1 MKNQRTKAAMKKE
14 QDTRT
19 HAEALSSAR
28 ARLRQSKC
36 RTKQAARKVK
46 EAASRLRKAEHG
58 LRRALSR
65 TQQDSKW
72 CSWISQKEEKFDLP
86 DSDIPGGDLG
96 AFMSNRHAAIV
107 AWNSAVK
114 DDIKPRALYITQ
126 IIDRGIGHAQHIEV
140 LGLYAGQT
148 PPRSPVDR
156 TPPRSPVDRA
166 VEDGLGSVDQLTAS
180 AALTTAAGSGDGM
193 IKPWAG

>member
-1 MKNQRTKAAMKKE
+1 MKNQRTKAAMTKE
-14 QDTRT
+14 Q
-19 HAEALSSAR
+19 EQKLNSMKKMKALRSAR
-28 ARLRQSKC
+28 ARLAKSKR
-36 RTKQAARKVK
+36 RTKQLVREVK

-72 CSWISQKEEKFDLP
+72 CSWISQKEETFDLP
-86 DSDIPGGDLG
+86 DSDIPGGNLG
-96 AFMSNRHAAIV
+96 AFMWIRHAATV
-107 AWNSAVK
+107 VWYSAVK

-140 LGLYAGQT
+140 LGLYAGE
-148 PPRSPVDR
+148 

>member
-1 MKNQRTKAAMKKE
+1 MKKE

-36 RTKQAARKVK
+36 RTKQAAREVK

-96 AFMSNRHAAIV
+96 AFMWNRHAATV
-107 AWNSAVK
+107 VWNSAVK
-114 DDIKPRALYITQ
+114 DDIKPWALYITQ
-126 IIDRGIGHAQHIEV
+126 IIDRGIGHAQYIEV
-140 LGLYAGQT
+140 LGLCASQT
-148 PPRSPVDR
+148 PPSSPVL
-156 TPPRSPVDRA
+156 RA

-193 IKPWAG
+193 INMGGMMSMGGMIDMKEVD